1 MQSRNLKRLQEI
13 EMSNSIYDIMGFY
26 FDLRTFTLGART
38 AISRAQQNTVD
49 NATSRQRT
57 IARHCAAAEEK
68 QPNQSTLDAAYRKFK
83 SHYTRLNVMEYSSRE
98 VRALIY
104 CLHKFE
110 NDTMVSA
117 FTKVLDKQWR
127 NRFLN
132 GLLYFL
138 LSYWDIT
145 EKSRL
150 QVIIDVFQRKLSA
163 YNGKRDK
170 YLLLKQN
177 ARFLTLNGAEL
188 LGMTL
193 RKMDVGQTNCCSIF
207 SASSVFFGLSS
218 NNIEFQYYSKV
229 ISSYFG
235 RDAIEKLD
243 MLKDVLDKHNY
254 DATPKR
260 IIPAMIIQN
269 RDAVNEGKQDYIR
282 SIALG
287 MIGNPELSSK
297 WSLRNG
303 TAEENLNLKE
313 ARQILNEWLKR
324 KFISI
329 FFEKCMHEP
338 SRQKYWLKHI
348 EMIGDLEIW
357 TTPFTMSLL
366 MQDKRIAD
374 MFNTKVKVLN
384 NEKNVDKS
392 ALIMTV
398 GNYFF
403 IEFSDVG
410 CLYIFQKNSP
420 YGLTIASNRFLYF
433 DEIKRMRVDTIQSFY
448 LKNQEGKINHNT
460 GWENTLEKWMKC
472 HSVIQNIW

>member
-1 MQSRNLKRLQEI
+1 MG
-13 EMSNSIYDIMGFY
+13 NSIYDIVGFY
-26 FDLRTFTLGART
+26 FDSKTFILGAKS
-38 AISRAQQNTVD
+38 AISSAQQNTID

-68 QPNQSTLDAAYRKFK
+68 LPDQSTIDSAYRKFK
-83 SHYTRLNVMEYSSRE
+83 RGYTRLDVEEYSSRE
-98 VRALIY
+98 IRALIY
-104 CLHKFE
+104 CIHKFE
-110 NDTMVSA
+110 NDTMVSVFA
-117 FTKVLDKQWR
+117 KLLDKQWR
-127 NRFLN
+127 DRFLN

-138 LSYWDIT
+138 LSYWDIS
-145 EKSRL
+145 EKARL
-150 QVIIDVFQRKLSA
+150 QVIIDLFQRKLGM

-170 YLLLKQN
+170 YLLLKQH

-193 RKMDVGQTNCCSIF
+193 RKMDVGQTKSCSIF

-243 MLKDVLDKHNY
+243 MLKEVLDRHNY

-269 RDAVNEGKQDYIR
+269 KDGVNEARQEYIR
-282 SIALG
+282 SIAVG
-287 MIGNPELSSK
+287 MIGNPELQSK
-297 WSLRNG
+297 WTMRNG
-303 TAEENLNLKE
+303 TPEEKSNLEE

-338 SRQKYWLKHI
+338 SRKKYWLDNIDII
-348 EMIGDLEIW
+348 EDIEIW
-357 TTPFTMSLL
+357 TTPYKMSHL

-374 MFNTKVKVLN
+374 MLETKVNVLN
-384 NEKNVDKS
+384 NEKGDKS
-392 ALIMTV
+392 VLIMSV
-398 GNYFF
+398 GNFFF

-410 CLYIFQKNSP
+410 CLYIFRKNSP
-420 YGLTIASNRFLYF
+420 YGLTIASNRFFYF
-433 DEIKRMRVDTIQSFY
+433 DEIKRMKVETIQSFY
-448 LKNQEGKINHNT
+448 VEKQEGKIDHHK
-460 GWENTLEKWMKC
+460 GWENTLEKWMERHHIK
-472 HSVIQNIW
+472 QNIW

>member
-1 MQSRNLKRLQEI
+1 
-13 EMSNSIYDIMGFY
+13 MSNSIYDIIGFY
-26 FDLRTFTLGART
+26 FDPKTFTLGART
-38 AISRAQQNTVD
+38 AISSAQQNTID

-68 QPNQSTLDAAYRKFK
+68 KPNQSTLDTAYRKFK
-83 SHYTRLNVMEYSSRE
+83 SGYTRLNVEEYSSRE

-110 NDTMVSA
+110 NGAMVSA

-132 GLLYFL
+132 GLLFFL
-138 LSYWDIT
+138 LSCWDVT
-145 EKSRL
+145 EKTRL
-150 QVIIDVFQRKLSA
+150 QAIIDVLQSKLSV

-193 RKMDVGQTNCCSIF
+193 RKMDVGQTKSCSIF
-207 SASSVFFGLSS
+207 SASSVYFGLSS

-243 MLKDVLDKHNY
+243 MLKEVLNRHNY

-269 RDAVNEGKQDYIR
+269 KDAVNEAKQEYIR
-282 SIALG
+282 SIAVG

-303 TAEENLNLKE
+303 TTEENSNLKE

-348 EMIGDLEIW
+348 DIIGDIEIW

-374 MFNTKVKVLN
+374 MLNTKVKVLN
-384 NEKNVDKS
+384 NEKIIDKS
-392 ALIMTV
+392 ALIMSV

-403 IEFSDVG
+403 IEFSDAG
-410 CLYIFQKNSP
+410 CLYIYRKDSP
-420 YGLTIASNRFLYF
+420 YGKTIASNRFLYF
-433 DEIKRMRVDTIQSFY
+433 DEIKRMRVETIQSFY
-448 LKNQEGKINHNT
+448 VEKQEGKITHNT
-460 GWENTLEKWMKC
+460 GWEKTLEKWMTRHRVK
-472 HSVIQNIW
+472 QELW

>member
-1 MQSRNLKRLQEI
+1 
-13 EMSNSIYDIMGFY
+13 MSNSIYDIIGFY
-26 FDLRTFTLGART
+26 FDPKMYTLGAKT
-38 AISRAQQNTVD
+38 AISSAQQNTID

-83 SHYTRLNVMEYSSRE
+83 SGYTRLNVEEYSSRE

-110 NDTMVSA
+110 NDAMVSA

-132 GLLYFL
+132 GLLFFL
-138 LSYWDIT
+138 LSYWDVT
-145 EKSRL
+145 EKARL
-150 QVIIDVFQRKLSA
+150 QAIIDVFQSKLSV

-193 RKMDVGQTNCCSIF
+193 RKLDVGQTKSCSIF
-207 SASSVFFGLSS
+207 SASSVYFGLSS

-243 MLKDVLDKHNY
+243 MLKEVLNRHNY

-269 RDAVNEGKQDYIR
+269 KDAVNEAKQEYIR
-282 SIALG
+282 SIAVG

-303 TAEENLNLKE
+303 TTEENSNLKE

-348 EMIGDLEIW
+348 DIIGDLEIW
-357 TTPFTMSLL
+357 TTSFTMSLL

-374 MFNTKVKVLN
+374 MLNTKVKVLN

-403 IEFSDVG
+403 IEFSDAG
-410 CLYIFQKNSP
+410 CLYIFRKDSI
-420 YGLTIASNRFLYF
+420 YGKTIASNRFLYF
-433 DEIKRMRVDTIQSFY
+433 DEIKRMRVETIQSFY
-448 LKNQEGKINHNT
+448 VEKQEGKITHNT
-460 GWENTLEKWMKC
+460 GWENTFEKWMTRHRVK
-472 HSVIQNIW
+472 QELW

>member
-1 MQSRNLKRLQEI
+1 
-13 EMSNSIYDIMGFY
+13 MSNSIYDIMGFY
-26 FDLRTFTLGART
+26 FDPKTYTLGAKT
-38 AISRAQQNTVD
+38 AISSAQQNTID

-83 SHYTRLNVMEYSSRE
+83 SGYTRLNVEEYSSRE

-110 NDTMVSA
+110 NGAMVSA

-132 GLLYFL
+132 GLLFFL
-138 LSYWDIT
+138 LSYWDVT
-145 EKSRL
+145 EKARL
-150 QVIIDVFQRKLSA
+150 QAIIDVLQSKLSA

-193 RKMDVGQTNCCSIF
+193 RKLDAGQTKSCSIF
-207 SASSVFFGLSS
+207 SASSVYFGLSS

-229 ISSYFG
+229 ITSYFG

-243 MLKDVLDKHNY
+243 LLREVLDRHNY
-254 DATPKR
+254 DVTPKR

-269 RDAVNEGKQDYIR
+269 KDGVNEARQEYIR
-282 SIALG
+282 SIAVG
-287 MIGNPELSSK
+287 MIGNPELASK
-297 WSLRNG
+297 WTMRNG
-303 TAEENLNLKE
+303 TPEEKSNLEE
-313 ARQILNEWLKR
+313 ARHVLNEWLKR

-338 SRQKYWLKHI
+338 SRKKYWLDHI
-348 EMIGDLEIW
+348 DIIGDLDIW
-357 TTPFTMSLL
+357 TTPITMSLL
-366 MQDKRIAD
+366 MQDERIAD
-374 MFNTKVKVLN
+374 MLDTKVKVLN
-384 NEKNVDKS
+384 NEKGSKS

-410 CLYIFQKNSP
+410 CLYIYKRNSP
-420 YGLTIASNRFLYF
+420 YGLTIASRRFFYF
-433 DEIKRMRVDTIQSFY
+433 DEIKRMKVETIQSFY
-448 LKNQEGKINHNT
+448 VEKQEGKITHNA
-460 GWENTLEKWMKC
+460 GWEITLEKWMKR
-472 HSVIQNIW
+472 HHVTQEL

>member
-1 MQSRNLKRLQEI
+1 
-13 EMSNSIYDIMGFY
+13 MSNSIYDIIGFY
-26 FDLRTFTLGART
+26 FDPKMYTLGAKT
-38 AISRAQQNTVD
+38 AISSAQQNTID

-83 SHYTRLNVMEYSSRE
+83 SGYTRLNVEEYSSRE

-110 NDTMVSA
+110 NGAMVSA

-132 GLLYFL
+132 GLLFFL
-138 LSYWDIT
+138 LSYWDVT
-145 EKSRL
+145 EKARL
-150 QVIIDVFQRKLSA
+150 QAIIDVFQSKLSV

-193 RKMDVGQTNCCSIF
+193 RKLDVGQTKSCSIF
-207 SASSVFFGLSS
+207 SASSVYFGLSS

-243 MLKDVLDKHNY
+243 MLKEVLNRHNY

-269 RDAVNEGKQDYIR
+269 KDAVNEAKQEYIR
-282 SIALG
+282 SIAVG

-303 TAEENLNLKE
+303 TTEENSNLKE

-348 EMIGDLEIW
+348 DIIGDLEIW
-357 TTPFTMSLL
+357 TTSFTMSLL

-374 MFNTKVKVLN
+374 MLNTKVKVLN

-403 IEFSDVG
+403 IEFSDAG
-410 CLYIFQKNSP
+410 CLYIFRKDSI
-420 YGLTIASNRFLYF
+420 YGKTIASNRFLYF
-433 DEIKRMRVDTIQSFY
+433 DEIKRMRVETIQSFY
-448 LKNQEGKINHNT
+448 VEKQEGKITHNT
-460 GWENTLEKWMKC
+460 GWENTFEKWMTRHRVK
-472 HSVIQNIW
+472 QELW

>member
-1 MQSRNLKRLQEI
+1 
-13 EMSNSIYDIMGFY
+13 MSNSIYDIMGFY
-26 FDLRTFTLGART
+26 FDPKTFTLGART
-38 AISRAQQNTVD
+38 AISNAQQNTID
-49 NATSRQRT
+49 NATNRQRT
-57 IARHCAAAEEK
+57 IARQCAAAEEK
-68 QPNQSTLDAAYRKFK
+68 QPNQLTLDAAYRKFK
-83 SHYTRLNVMEYSSRE
+83 SGYTRLNVEAYSLRE

-110 NDTMVSA
+110 NDAMVSA

-138 LSYWDIT
+138 LSYWDVT
-145 EKSRL
+145 EKARL
-150 QVIIDVFQRKLSA
+150 QAIIDVFQRKLKS

-188 LGMTL
+188 FGMTL
-193 RKMDVGQTNCCSIF
+193 RKMDVGQTKSCSIF
-207 SASSVFFGLSS
+207 SASSVYFGLSS

-243 MLKDVLDKHNY
+243 MLKEVLDKHNY

-260 IIPAMIIQN
+260 IIPALIIQN
-269 RDAVNEGKQDYIR
+269 KDAVNEAKQEYIR
-282 SIALG
+282 SIAVG

-303 TAEENLNLKE
+303 TPEEKSNLKE

-348 EMIGDLEIW
+348 DMIGDLDIW

-374 MFNTKVKVLN
+374 MLNTKVKVLD

-392 ALIMTV
+392 ALIMSV
-398 GNYFF
+398 GNYLF
-403 IEFSDVG
+403 IEFSDAG
-410 CLYIFQKNSP
+410 CLYIFKKDSP
-420 YGLTIASNRFLYF
+420 YGKTITSNRFFYF
-433 DEIKRMRVDTIQSFY
+433 DEIKRMRVETIQSFY
-448 LKNQEGKINHNT
+448 VGKQEGKISHNT
-460 GWENTLEKWMKC
+460 GWENTLEKWMK
-472 HSVIQNIW
+472 HHHVKQELW

>member
-1 MQSRNLKRLQEI
+1 MG
-13 EMSNSIYDIMGFY
+13 NSIYDIMGFY
-26 FDLRTFTLGART
+26 FDPKTFTLGAST
-38 AISRAQQNTVD
+38 AISSAKQNTID

-57 IARHCAAAEEK
+57 IARQCASAEEK

-83 SHYTRLNVMEYSSRE
+83 SHYTRLNVEEYSSRE

-104 CLHKFE
+104 CLHKFD
-110 NDTMVSA
+110 NDAMVLA

-132 GLLYFL
+132 GLRYFL
-138 LSYWDIT
+138 LSYWDVT
-145 EKSRL
+145 EKARL
-150 QVIIDVFQRKLSA
+150 QTIIDVFQNKLSA

-170 YLLLKQN
+170 YMLLKQN
-177 ARFLTLNGAEL
+177 ARYFALNGAEL

-193 RKMDVGQTNCCSIF
+193 RKMDVGQTNSCSIF

-235 RDAIEKLD
+235 RGAIDKLD
-243 MLKDVLDKHNY
+243 MLKEVLDRHNY

-269 RDAVNEGKQDYIR
+269 KDAVNEGKQEYIR
-282 SIALG
+282 SIAVG

-303 TAEENLNLKE
+303 TPEENSNLKE

-329 FFEKCMHEP
+329 FFEECMHEP
-338 SRQKYWLKHI
+338 SRQKYWLENIDII
-348 EMIGDLEIW
+348 EDLEIW

-374 MFNTKVKVLN
+374 MLDTKVKVLN
-384 NEKNVDKS
+384 NEKNIDKS
-392 ALIMTV
+392 ALILSV

-403 IEFSDVG
+403 IEFSDAG
-410 CLYIFQKNSP
+410 CLYIYRKDSP
-420 YGLTIASNRFLYF
+420 YGKTIASNRFFYF
-433 DEIKRMRVDTIQSFY
+433 DEIKRMRVDIIQSFY
-448 LKNQEGKINHNT
+448 VEKQEGKITHIT
-460 GWENTLEKWMKC
+460 GWENTLEKWMTLHRIK
-472 HSVIQNIW
+472 

>member
-1 MQSRNLKRLQEI
+1 
-13 EMSNSIYDIMGFY
+13 MSNSIYDIIGFY
-26 FDLRTFTLGART
+26 FDPKMYTLGAKT
-38 AISRAQQNTVD
+38 AISSAQQNTID
-49 NATSRQRT
+49 NATSRQCT
-57 IARHCAAAEEK
+57 IARQCATAEEK

-83 SHYTRLNVMEYSSRE
+83 SGYTRLNVEEYSSRE

-110 NDTMVSA
+110 NGAMVSA

-132 GLLYFL
+132 GLLFFL
-138 LSYWDIT
+138 LSYWDVT
-145 EKSRL
+145 EKARL
-150 QVIIDVFQRKLSA
+150 QAIIDVFQSKLSV

-193 RKMDVGQTNCCSIF
+193 RKLDVGQTKSCSIF
-207 SASSVFFGLSS
+207 SASSVYFGLSS

-243 MLKDVLDKHNY
+243 MLKEVLNRHNY

-269 RDAVNEGKQDYIR
+269 KDAVNEAKQEYIR
-282 SIALG
+282 SIAVG

-303 TAEENLNLKE
+303 TTEENSNLKE

-348 EMIGDLEIW
+348 DIIGDLEIW
-357 TTPFTMSLL
+357 TTSFTMSLL

-374 MFNTKVKVLN
+374 MLNTKVKVLN

-403 IEFSDVG
+403 IEFSDAG
-410 CLYIFQKNSP
+410 CLYIFRKDSI
-420 YGLTIASNRFLYF
+420 YGKTIASNRFLYF
-433 DEIKRMRVDTIQSFY
+433 DEIKRMRVETIQSFY
-448 LKNQEGKINHNT
+448 VEKQEGKITHNT
-460 GWENTLEKWMKC
+460 GWESTLEKWMTRHRVK
-472 HSVIQNIW
+472 QELW

>member
-1 MQSRNLKRLQEI
+1 MG
-13 EMSNSIYDIMGFY
+13 NSIYDIMGFY
-26 FDLRTFTLGART
+26 FDPRTFTLGART
-38 AISRAQQNTVD
+38 AISSAQQNTID

-57 IARHCAAAEEK
+57 IARQCATAEEK

-83 SHYTRLNVMEYSSRE
+83 SHYTRLNVEEYSSRE

-110 NDTMVSA
+110 NDAMVSA

-138 LSYWDIT
+138 LSYWDVT
-145 EKSRL
+145 EKARL
-150 QVIIDVFQRKLSA
+150 QAIIDVFQSKLSA

-177 ARFLTLNGAEL
+177 ARYFALNGAEL

-193 RKMDVGQTNCCSIF
+193 RKMDAGQTKNCSIF

-235 RDAIEKLD
+235 RDAIDKLD
-243 MLKDVLDKHNY
+243 MLKEVLDRHNY

-260 IIPAMIIQN
+260 IIPSMIIQN
-269 RDAVNEGKQDYIR
+269 KDAVNECKQEYIR
-282 SIALG
+282 SIAVG
-287 MIGNPELSSK
+287 MIGNPELASK
-297 WSLRNG
+297 WTLRNG
-303 TAEENLNLKE
+303 TPEENSNLKE

-338 SRQKYWLKHI
+338 ARQKYWLKHI
-348 EMIGDLEIW
+348 DIIGDLDIW

-374 MFNTKVKVLN
+374 MLNTKVKVLN

-392 ALIMTV
+392 ALIMSV

-403 IEFSDVG
+403 IEFSDSG
-410 CLYIFQKNSP
+410 CLYIFRKDSI
-420 YGLTIASNRFLYF
+420 YGKTIASNRFLYF
-433 DEIKRMRVDTIQSFY
+433 DEIKRMRVETIQSFY
-448 LKNQEGKINHNT
+448 VEKQEGKITHNT
-460 GWENTLEKWMKC
+460 GWESTLEKWMTRHRVK
-472 HSVIQNIW
+472 QELW